1 MPAVVDLTTGKIV
14 NNDYFS
20 LTLYFETDWKK
31 YHRKGTPDLYP
42 KSHLREIDALSA
54 EIFHDVNNG
63 VCKAG
68 FTQSQ
73 GANSDAFH
81 LVFGAFDRLEERLSK
96 RRFLFGDYITE
107 SDIRL
112 YVTLARFDLAYFN
125 GFFVNFRMLRDY
137 PNLWGYAR
145 DLFAEPAFANNTDFD
160 AIRKHY
166 HLCCLATNPNSI
178 LPVGPDESLWS
189 EPAERESL
197 SKDPEHRFLEEQQA

>member
-96 RRFLFGDYITE
+96 RRFLFGFWTEVLTHSTSHTAKSAEAMAPALFHTCSVTDIAPVLIT
-107 SDIRL
+107 S
-112 YVTLARFDLAYFN
+112 
-125 GFFVNFRMLRDY
+125 
-137 PNLWGYAR
+137 
-145 DLFAEPAFANNTDFD
+145 
-160 AIRKHY
+160 
-166 HLCCLATNPNSI
+166 
-178 LPVGPDESLWS
+178 
-189 EPAERESL
+189 
-197 SKDPEHRFLEEQQA
+197 

>member
-1 MPAVVDLTTGKIV
+1 MVSPSRLLEKVAVWHTR
-14 NNDYFS
+14 S
-20 LTLYFETDWKK
+20 LAEE
-31 YHRKGTPDLYP
+31 
-42 KSHLREIDALSA
+42 HLGEIDALSA
-54 EIFHDVNNG
+54 EIFQDVNNG

-68 FTQSQ
+68 FIQSQ
-73 GANSDAFH
+73 GAYSDAFH

-107 SDIRL
+107 S
-112 YVTLARFDLAYFN
+112 ARFDLAYCN
-125 GFFVNFRMLRDY
+125 GFFVNFRLFRDY